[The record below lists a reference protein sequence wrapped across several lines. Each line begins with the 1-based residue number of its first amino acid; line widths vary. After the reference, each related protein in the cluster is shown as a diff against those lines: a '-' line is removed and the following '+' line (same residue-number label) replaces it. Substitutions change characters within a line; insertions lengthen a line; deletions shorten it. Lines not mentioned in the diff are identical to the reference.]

1 MYEFGLYRE
10 AVVRWLHEQGNRDF
24 VLVGGEFET
33 FRVTWD
39 DASQAIAL
47 DEQAIA
53 EVYAIILE
61 ERERPVVT
69 LEDTVSALQ
78 DETALMQEVL
88 AFTATRLDE
97 LNELDDDLLVLQD
110 VLAFYVGVN

>member
-1 MYEFGLYRE
+1 MDNFEIYRE
-10 AVVRWLHEQGNRDF
+10 AVVRWLWQQNNRDF

-110 VLAFYVGVN
+110 VVAFYMGVN

>member
-1 MYEFGLYRE
+1 MDNFKIYRY
-10 AVVRWLHEQGNRDF
+10 AVARWLREQGNQHF
-24 VLVGGEFET
+24 VFAGGDFET

-78 DETALMQEVL
+78 DETALMQAVL

>member
-1 MYEFGLYRE
+1 MDNFEIYRE
-10 AVVRWLHEQGNRDF
+10 AVVRWLWQQNNRDF

>member
-1 MYEFGLYRE
+1 MYEFWLYRD
-10 AVVRWLHEQGNRDF
+10 AVARWLHEQGNRDF

-61 ERERPVVT
+61 ERERPAG
-69 LEDTVSALQ
+69 LQHAL
-78 DETALMQEVL
+78 DKI
-88 AFTATRLDE
+88 DE
-97 LNELDDDLLVLQD
+97 LEAKVKELERRLVRLE
-110 VLAFYVGVN
+110 VRA

>member
-1 MYEFGLYRE
+1 MDNFEIYRE
-10 AVVRWLHEQGNRDF
+10 AVIRWLWQQNNRDF

-69 LEDTVSALQ
+69 LEDTVIALQ

-88 AFTATRLDE
+88 AFTATRLDA
-97 LNELDDDLLVLQD
+97 LDELDDDLLVLQD
-110 VLAFYVGVN
+110 VVAFYMGVN